1 MKKLILLVPIILWC
15 CNKSESVSDS
25 TSSPDTLQQQPV
37 EKDSAKEVVTEMPA
51 GRQGMMREVDGN
63 KIIRTADA
71 QQIPFSIGEEFT
83 EEDQQFILKIKN
95 FKGQNITGEI
105 TPDKPEMNIRFN
117 QIKLPD
123 GSFDG
128 PFGRQINYAIKGG
141 GEFWI
146 IIGKSN
152 MASGDIKGN
161 FSVNIR

>member
-1 MKKLILLVPIILWC
+1 MKKLIMLIPILLFS
-15 CNKSESVSDS
+15 CNKTESVKIS
-25 TSSPDTLQQQPV
+25 TSKADTVAPNPIS
-37 EKDSAKEVVTEMPA
+37 EDDSAKVIGTA
-51 GRQGMMREVDGN
+51 GGRQGMMREVEGN

-83 EEDQQFILKIKN
+83 KEDQQFILKIKN

-105 TPDKPEMNIRFN
+105 TPEKPEMNIRFN

-141 GEFWI
+141 GELWL
-146 IIGKSN
+146 IIGQSN
-152 MASGDIKGN
+152 MASGDVKGN
-161 FSVNIR
+161 FSVEIR

>member
-1 MKKLILLVPIILWC
+1 MKKLILLIPIFLLS
-15 CNKSESVSDS
+15 CNKTESVKMSAS
-25 TSSPDTLQQQPV
+25 TADTVAQNPKLENDTANV
-37 EKDSAKEVVTEMPA
+37 AETAA

-105 TPDKPEMNIRFN
+105 MPEKPDMNIRFN
-117 QIKLPD
+117 QIKLPN

-128 PFGRQINYAIKGG
+128 PFGRQINYAVKGG
-141 GEFWI
+141 GELWL

-152 MASGDIKGN
+152 MASGDVKGN

>member
-1 MKKLILLVPIILWC
+1 MKKLILLVPILLLS
-15 CNKSESVSDS
+15 CNKTESVKMS
-25 TSSPDTLQQQPV
+25 TSTADTIAQNPIL
-37 EKDSAKEVVTEMPA
+37 EYDTAKVAGTAE

-95 FKGQNITGEI
+95 FKGRNITGEI
-105 TPDKPEMNIRFN
+105 TPEKPDMNIRFN
-117 QIKLPD
+117 QIKLPN

-128 PFGRQINYAIKGG
+128 PFGKQISYAVKGG
-141 GEFWI
+141 GELWL

-152 MASGDIKGN
+152 MASGDVKGN
-161 FSVNIR
+161 FSVDIR

>member
-1 MKKLILLVPIILWC
+1 MKKLILLIPIFLLS
-15 CNKSESVSDS
+15 CNKTESVKMS
-25 TSSPDTLQQQPV
+25 TSTADTIAQNPIL
-37 EKDSAKEVVTEMPA
+37 EYDTAKVAGTTA

-95 FKGQNITGEI
+95 FKGRNITGEI
-105 TPDKPEMNIRFN
+105 TPENPYMNIRFN
-117 QIKLPD
+117 QIKLPN

-128 PFGRQINYAIKGG
+128 PFGRQINYAVKGG
-141 GEFWI
+141 GELWL

-152 MASGDIKGN
+152 MASGNVKGN
-161 FSVNIR
+161 FSVDIR